1 MKKLRII
8 GLFLFLA
15 FLLPYSNAARAEVR
29 GPLVVSER
37 WPECT
42 DMLTW
47 LDDIFRLGN
56 VEKASER
63 DRAVVFHNRLRLF
76 NRLCES
82 VGGMAHAFEAPGEPR
97 VSCMMRTS
105 IFSYTAGVIAARTA

>member
-76 NRLCES
+76 NRLS
-82 VGGMAHAFEAPGEPR
+82 RAPGEPR